1 MTEYKPPRPTRKV
14 KFLQALEASMLRKL
28 NRSAKRR
35 GIVKVQELLRAVVIP
50 EWLMDQKAHK
60 AKVRKKSHPRHASR

>member
-1 MTEYKPPRPTRKV
+1 
-14 KFLQALEASMLRKL
+14 MLRKL